1 LIYVCGNLGM
11 ANSFVD
17 TIKKIIAEI
26 KNWTEVEA
34 EREYNEFVKNRRINV
49 EAWG

>member
-1 LIYVCGNLGM
+1 M